1 MRATLFKSGIN
12 YSVKNPWQTLLSIIG
27 IMLGVA
33 VVIAIDI
40 ANQSAYKAFEL
51 SMESVSGKATHQI
64 IANPPGLPDSIFTDI
79 KSRLFIEK
87 AAPVIEKFVRLKGD
101 NAQTFTLIGIDPLYE
116 SHFRDY
122 TGSFKSSNKFD
133 LASFVT
139 QKGAVV
145 ISELTAKKL
154 GLIIGQSFAIEVDGK
169 PNELTLIGTI
179 DTGDEKKNKIIE
191 NLIICDIA
199 NAQEI
204 SKSGPYLTRIDLLID
219 SNSSEIID
227 KIKESLPNSARI
239 QESNTRSETGKQM
252 TESFRIN
259 LTVMSLLALIVGM
272 FLIYNTMTFSVVRR
286 HRLIGLLRSIGVT
299 RSEIFQLIMFEALVV
314 GILGT
319 VLGTFVGIVLGNGII
334 NLVTKTIND
343 MYFVLQ
349 VQEITLSPYSI
360 AKGFALGISATLIS
374 AYKPASDATK
384 VPPRSVLIRSQ
395 NESETSAKS
404 VKYLIYA
411 LILGVIGTLILVID
425 SKNIY
430 FSYLGI
436 APIILAFALI
446 TPAFL
451 VFSMKIATPIM
462 KRLFGS
468 IGKMAS
474 RGISTQL
481 SRTTIAVAALS
492 ISVSA
497 AIGVGTMVSS
507 FRHTVVDWLNMRLK
521 ADIYASVPTMV
532 SRFNDGSFDF
542 TIADSIANINGVKA
556 INRYRENQINHEG
569 KIKHILAAKVQ
580 NFSYES
586 FKNNKVSNA
595 VLWDR
600 FNNHEGVFVSES
612 YSFKN
617 NTKTGDTVTIPTNFG
632 ISRFPVIGIFIDY
645 SSDIGL
651 IMMEL
656 GTYRK
661 HFNDSLLSGL
671 AVFIE
676 KDADVDRIM
685 DDMRSAAGKD
695 INFIVRSNK
704 LLIDSSVEIFDR
716 TFLITNVLQLLAIFV
731 SFVGI
736 LSALMALQLEK
747 SRELGVLRAIGM
759 IPSQLWKMVIL
770 QTGIMGIIA
779 GILAIPLGNIL
790 AYILINII
798 NRRSFGWSIDF
809 YFMPEYAIQGIFV
822 AVFAAVIAG
831 IYPAYKMSKS
841 SPSEALRDE

>member
-12 YSVKNPWQTLLSIIG
+12 YSLKNPWQTLLSIIG

-40 ANQSAYKAFEL
+40 ANQSANKAFEL

-64 IANPPGLPDSIFTDI
+64 IANPPGIPDSVFTNL
-79 KSRLFIEK
+79 KSKLYIEK
-87 AAPVIEKFVRLKGD
+87 SAPVIEKFVRIQGD
-101 NAQTFTLIGIDPLYE
+101 NNQTLTLIGVDPFYE
-116 SHFRDY
+116 KNFRDY
-122 TGSFKSSNKFD
+122 TASFKSTQNFD

-139 QKGAVV
+139 KKGAVV
-145 ISELTAKKL
+145 MSEISAKKF
-154 GLIIGQSFAIEVDGK
+154 GLVSGENFVIEIDGK
-169 PNELTLIGTI
+169 PKELTLIGTI
-179 DTGDEKKNKIIE
+179 NTGNEKNNKIIE

-199 NAQEI
+199 NAQDI
-204 SKSGPYLTRIDLLID
+204 SNSGPYLTRIDL
-219 SNSSEIID
+219 IID
-227 KIKESLPNSARI
+227 KNSYVTLEKIRKSLPSAARI
-239 QESNTRSETGKQM
+239 QQSDTRSETGKQM

-259 LTVMSLLALIVGM
+259 LTAMSLLALIVGM

-286 HRLIGLLRSIGVT
+286 YKLIGLLRSIGVT
-299 RSEIFQLIMFEALVV
+299 RAEIFQLIIFEALVV

-319 VLGTFVGIVLGNGII
+319 VLGIIAGII
-334 NLVTKTIND
+334 LGYGIIGLVSKTIND

-360 AKGFALGISATLIS
+360 AKGLVLGISATLIS

-384 VPPRSVLIRSQ
+384 VTPRTVLIRSQ
-395 NESETSAKS
+395 SETDASKKS

-411 LILGVIGTLILVID
+411 LMLGLLGTVILLLD
-425 SKNIY
+425 SKSIY

-436 APIILAFALI
+436 APIILAFALV

-451 VFSMKIATPIM
+451 IISMKVATPVL
-462 KRLFGS
+462 KALFGS

-507 FRHTVVDWLNMRLK
+507 FRYTVVDWLNMRLK

-542 TIADSIANINGVKA
+542 SIADSIANIKGITAV
-556 INRYRENQINHEG
+556 NRYRENQINHKG
-569 KIKHILAAKVQ
+569 KIKHILAAKVK
-580 NFSYES
+580 NFNYES
-586 FKNNKVSNA
+586 FKDNKVANE
-595 VLWDR
+595 VLWDK
-600 FNNHEGVFVSES
+600 FNYHEGVFVSES

-632 ISRFPVIGIFIDY
+632 DSRFIVLGIFIDY

-661 HFNDSLLSGL
+661 YFNDSLLSGM
-671 AVFIE
+671 AVFTEKNADIE
-676 KDADVDRIM
+676 RVM

-704 LLIDSSVEIFDR
+704 LLIESSVEIFDR

-770 QTGIMGIIA
+770 QTGIMGLIA
-779 GILAIPLGNIL
+779 GILALPLGNIL

-798 NRRSFGWSIDF
+798 NRRSFGWTVDF
-809 YFMPEYAIQGIFV
+809 YFMPEYAFQGILV
-822 AVFAAVIAG
+822 AIFAAVIAG